1 MRYNKKG
8 FTLLEMMIVVAIIGI
23 LISIVLPSYQRYTQR
38 ARFSEIVQAVAPYK
52 IGVEECYQITDDL
65 RTCQAGQSGMP
76 DPIEHGLG
84 LVNAL
89 MVKSGI
95 ITVIPKKKSGILSS
109 DTLILTPSI
118 QNNTIHWTQ
127 SGGAVQRGLVR

>member
-1 MRYNKKG
+1 MQHNIKG
-8 FTLLEMMIVVAIIGI
+8 FTLLEMMIVIAIIGI

-38 ARFSEIVQAVAPYK
+38 ARFSEITQAIAPYK

-65 RTCQAGQSGMP
+65 KNCQTGQGGMP
-76 DPIEHGLG
+76 DAIGQGLG
-84 LVNAL
+84 LVNTL
-89 MVKSGI
+89 TVKSGI
-95 ITVIPKKKSGILSS
+95 IMVIPKKKSGILAS

-118 QNNTIHWTQ
+118 QNNTIHWKQ